1 MAAQLALV
9 ALVLFFVD
17 RQSMASMEAI
27 ERQWIADTQSELVA
41 LQQKRGTEAL
51 RREIVSRTSTSAGR
65 GDQAVLLLIGP
76 HGSPLAG
83 NLAQWP
89 PTIPAETDWQ
99 ILSLFR
105 TGAQQPSPVAL
116 ATTPL
121 PDGSRLL
128 TGRVF
133 DTAESLRD
141 INRAGLISAFA
152 IAIVMAL
159 LLSLLFSH
167 LLSRRVSD
175 STEMIAAF
183 RAGDY
188 RARAPINGSGDAFDR
203 QANALNAMFAQI
215 ETLLGEL
222 RTITDGLAHDLRS
235 PITRMIVKIER
246 AAIEQDDP
254 DMLTTL
260 EQVRREAD
268 TLLAIVSAALL
279 ISRTE
284 SGIGREQR
292 EPTDIALLLADIDE
306 IYGPL
311 VEDAGMTLAVAG
323 DGLQPFA
330 LNRQLVVQAIGNL
343 IENAVKHAQGASA
356 ITVSAVAR
364 EEGIAIIVAD
374 NGVGIPADQRDT
386 ALRRFGRLDPARSAP
401 GSGLGLSLV
410 EGVAKLHDGNI
421 ALEDNAPGL
430 RVVMR
435 LGE

>member
-1 MAAQLALV
+1 LIRLHRALGSTTVRFALLAMAAQLALV

-175 STEMIAAF
+175 STEMIAA
-183 RAGDY
+183 
-188 RARAPINGSGDAFDR
+188 
-203 QANALNAMFAQI
+203 
-215 ETLLGEL
+215 
-222 RTITDGLAHDLRS
+222 
-235 PITRMIVKIER
+235 
-246 AAIEQDDP
+246 
-254 DMLTTL
+254 
-260 EQVRREAD
+260 
-268 TLLAIVSAALL
+268 
-279 ISRTE
+279 
-284 SGIGREQR
+284 
-292 EPTDIALLLADIDE
+292 
-306 IYGPL
+306 
-311 VEDAGMTLAVAG
+311 
-323 DGLQPFA
+323 
-330 LNRQLVVQAIGNL
+330 
-343 IENAVKHAQGASA
+343 
-356 ITVSAVAR
+356 
-364 EEGIAIIVAD
+364 
-374 NGVGIPADQRDT
+374 
-386 ALRRFGRLDPARSAP
+386 
-401 GSGLGLSLV
+401 
-410 EGVAKLHDGNI
+410 
-421 ALEDNAPGL
+421 
-430 RVVMR
+430 
-435 LGE
+435 